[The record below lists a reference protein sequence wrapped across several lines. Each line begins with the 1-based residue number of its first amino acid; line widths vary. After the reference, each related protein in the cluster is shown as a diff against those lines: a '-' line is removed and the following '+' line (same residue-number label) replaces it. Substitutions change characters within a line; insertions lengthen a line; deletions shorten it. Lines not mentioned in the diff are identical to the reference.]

1 MDRVA
6 FERAGLEPIVGRTKE
21 LKRIVAFFGADADHG
36 RALLVSGEAGVGKSV
51 LLDAVAET
59 MAAAGTRVLR
69 ADGVEF
75 EADMSFAGLNQIL
88 LPIMD
93 AADQLSATYRDALS
107 VALGFGN
114 GAAPGR
120 LVISNA
126 ALALLRLV
134 ATERPLLV
142 VVDDLPWIDRA
153 SAAVLGFVAR
163 RLSDSRIGLLAASR
177 AGSQNLFERGG
188 LSEFELPPLDEDSA
202 SLLVAARFPGL
213 AGRVR
218 QRLLAEARGN
228 PLALLEL
235 PTVLSGS
242 QRAAMEELPT
252 VLPLSN
258 RLKALFVSRVA
269 SLPPSCQRLLLLA
282 ALDGTGG
289 LGVVMAAASSM
300 DPDIDLADL
309 AAAERDQLV
318 RVDEA
323 DRRLG
328 FRHPLIR
335 SAVVEVSTSG
345 ERRRAHRA
353 LAAVLADQPDRVA
366 FHLAEAALEPDER
379 VATLLEQS
387 AHRVMRRGDAIGA
400 VALLTRAA
408 DLSPLGP
415 GRGRRLAQAA
425 YVGAE
430 EAGELSS
437 ASELLKSARN
447 ADPDGAGSLHAAA
460 AAVYLL
466 INGGGSMDTAHRLLV
481 GAIEAGTNRFE
492 ASDSALIDALHTL
505 QLLCWWGG
513 RSELWDPFHTAIS
526 RLGSAVPPALAVAAK
541 TFPDPA
547 RTGKAAMSEI
557 DAVLDSVRDDADPT
571 HVVRVA
577 TASVYVDR
585 VGELREPL
593 WRIVRQGRDGGPAR
607 RHVGALMHL
616 CMQDYLTGEWE
627 EAARLADEGLAL
639 CDNAGYPFFSWY
651 FQYNQV
657 LLAGARGDVTAGH
670 AIADRMTRWATPLGV
685 GGAVVFANQARTVV
699 CLGGSDYEGAY
710 RYATAVTPAGVL
722 ASHVPHALWGAMDL
736 VEAAVRT
743 KRQPEAVAHVRA
755 LREAD
760 VAALSARLALLV
772 GGSTAL
778 CAEDDDAVRLFEEA
792 LAVPGAQRW
801 PFDVSRVRLAYGER
815 LRRLGATG
823 DSRGPLDAAL
833 VTFERLGARPWAE
846 RAAKELRATGWT
858 VGMPGAATADS
869 PADLLTPQ
877 ELEIAQLAASGLTN
891 KQIAERLYLSHRTVG
906 DHLYRIF
913 PKLAITSRA
922 ALRDALTALEKK

>member
-1 MDRVA
+1 M
-6 FERAGLEPIVGRTKE
+6 
-21 LKRIVAFFGADADHG
+21 
-36 RALLVSGEAGVGKSV
+36 S
-51 LLDAVAET
+51 
-59 MAAAGTRVLR
+59 AAGTRVLR

-75 EADMSFAGLNQIL
+75 EAEVSFAGLNQTL

-93 AADQLSATYRDALS
+93 ASDRLSATYREALS
-107 VALGFGN
+107 VALGFGS

-134 ATERPLLV
+134 AAERPLLL

-163 RLSDSRIGLLAASR
+163 RLSDSPVGFLAASR
-177 AGSQNLFERGG
+177 SGSENLFERGG

-235 PTVLSGS
+235 PTVLSGP
-242 QRAAMEELPT
+242 QRAALEELPT

-258 RLKALFVSRVA
+258 RLRALFVSRVA

-289 LGVVMAAASSM
+289 LGVLRAAAPLV
-300 DPDIDLADL
+300 DCRNDLADL
-309 AAAERDQLV
+309 ATAERDQLV

-323 DRRLG
+323 TRRLN

-335 SAVVEVSTSG
+335 SAVVEVSTSS
-345 ERRRAHRA
+345 ERRSAHRA
-353 LAAVLADQPDRVA
+353 LADVLEDQPDRVA

-379 VATLLEQS
+379 VAALLEQA
-387 AHRVMRRGDAIGA
+387 AHRIMHRGDAVGA
-400 VALLTRAA
+400 VAVLTRAA
-408 DLSPLGP
+408 ALSPLGP
-415 GRGRRLAQAA
+415 GRSLRLAQAA
-425 YVGAE
+425 YIGAE

-437 ASELLKSARN
+437 ASELLENARH
-447 ADPDGAGSLHAAA
+447 ADPDGGGSLHAAA

-466 INGGGSMDTAHRLLV
+466 INGGGGMDTAHRLLV
-481 GAIEAGTNRFE
+481 SAIEAGAHRYD

-505 QLLCWWGG
+505 QLVCWWGG
-513 RSELWDPFHTAIS
+513 RREMWEPFHAAVR
-526 RLGSAVPPALAVAAK
+526 RLGTAAPPALSVAAK
-541 TFPDPA
+541 TFSDPA
-547 RTGKAAMSEI
+547 RTGRAALDEI
-557 DAVLDSVRDDADPT
+557 DALLASVHDGMDPT

-577 TASVYVDR
+577 TASVYLDR
-585 VGELREPL
+585 IGDLSEPL

-616 CMQDYLTGEWE
+616 CMQDYLTGDWD

-639 CDNAGYPFFSWY
+639 CDNAGYPFFAWY
-651 FQYNQV
+651 FQFNQV
-657 LLAGARGDVTAGH
+657 LLAGARGDANTGN
-670 AIADRMTRWATPLGV
+670 AIAERMTRWAVPLGV

-699 CLGGSDYEGAY
+699 CLGSSDYEGAY

-722 ASHVPHALWGAMDL
+722 APHVPQALWGAMDL
-736 VEAAVRT
+736 VDAAVRT
-743 KRQPEAVAHVRA
+743 KRHAEAAAHVQA

-760 VAALSARLALLV
+760 IAALSSRFALLV
-772 GGSTAL
+772 GGSAAL
-778 CAEDDDAVRLFEEA
+778 CADDDDAVRLSEEA
-792 LAVPGAQRW
+792 LAVPGADQW
-801 PFDVSRVRLAYGER
+801 PFDAARVRLAYGER

-823 DSRGPLDAAL
+823 DSRAPLGAAL
-833 VTFERLGARPWAE
+833 ATFEQLGARPWAE
-846 RAAKELRATGWT
+846 RARKELRATGWA
-858 VGMPGAATADS
+858 VPGAGDPTGNI
-869 PADLLTPQ
+869 LTPQ

-891 KQIAERLYLSHRTVG
+891 KQIAERLFLSHRTVG

-913 PKLAITSRA
+913 PKLGITSRA
-922 ALRDALTALEKK
+922 ALRDALTKIEQM